1 MAHAQPGLDL
11 HPVFST
17 LGHPVSIS
25 ACPRPGPILH
35 PCLLVYRPY
44 VSVSSPL
51 QWGISFL
58 GHPTPPRLTA
68 WSPAPALPER
78 ALDGFPRSVH
88 PFFVA
93 LGRYYTPCPTYRM
106 ETIYG
111 CTKWPNG
118 DKSLLGLPDSRL
130 AGLYSRCLRTFVEN
144 PVHSHLLGASPL
156 SASSLSPLSPLHSDV

>member
-1 MAHAQPGLDL
+1 MHSQGWTCIRSSVRLD
-11 HPVFST
+11 T
-17 LGHPVSIS
+17 LSIS

-58 GHPTPPRLTA
+58 GHPTPSRLTA
-68 WSPAPALPER
+68 WSSAPALPER
-78 ALDGFPRSVH
+78 ALDGFSRSVH

-111 CTKWPNG
+111 CIKWPNG
-118 DKSLLGLPDSRL
+118 NKSLLGPACQPFGRFIVTMLT
-130 AGLYSRCLRTFVEN
+130 YLRRKSC
-144 PVHSHLLGASPL
+144 P
-156 SASSLSPLSPLHSDV
+156 

>member
-1 MAHAQPGLDL
+1 MLMAFARI
-11 HPVFST
+11 
-17 LGHPVSIS
+17 LGITP
-25 ACPRPGPILH
+25 
-35 PCLLVYRPY
+35 
-44 VSVSSPL
+44 
-51 QWGISFL
+51 GISFL

-118 DKSLLGLPDSRL
+118 DNSLLGLPINQVWQVPTHDAYAPSSKILSIATCSGRRHFWL
-130 AGLYSRCLRTFVEN
+130 ALIPF
-144 PVHSHLLGASPL
+144 
-156 SASSLSPLSPLHSDV
+156 SPLHSDVVQPPVADDQSPAVG